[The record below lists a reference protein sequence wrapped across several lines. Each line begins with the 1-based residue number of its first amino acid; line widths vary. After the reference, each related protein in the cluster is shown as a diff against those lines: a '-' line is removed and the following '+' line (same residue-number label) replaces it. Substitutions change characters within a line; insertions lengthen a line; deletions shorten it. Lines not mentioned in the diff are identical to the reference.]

1 MPYSDT
7 NGKLRVTIEKST
19 GTRRLKSYTTFLIDL
34 DHTIFDSD
42 TSETA
47 AFEQTMRAAGIENS
61 AHYSSAY
68 REINLELWAAVERHE
83 LTPQQV
89 RTMRFERLVATQQ
102 LAADPTRMAEDY
114 VLALG
119 ANGELYDG
127 AREVLE
133 ALGEQASVALVTNGL
148 SEVQR
153 ARVHRLG
160 IGDCFDVIAIS
171 AEIGASKPGTK
182 IFDLCSPNLVSRP
195 RPRPSWWAT
204 TCRPTYRAAPTTA
217 SRLVGITRM
226 RGLPAPRR
234 GLATKSRPYMS
245 YSPWS
250 GLHSW

>member
-1 MPYSDT
+1 
-7 NGKLRVTIEKST
+7 
-19 GTRRLKSYTTFLIDL
+19 LKSYTTFLIDL

-182 IFDLCSPNLVSRP
+182 IFDFVFAELGQPAKATAIMVGDNLSADIQGGANYGIATCWYNPHARVAGPASRP
-195 RPRPSWWAT
+195 GHEIAALHELLALVRAT
-204 TCRPTYRAAPTTA
+204 
-217 SRLVGITRM
+217 
-226 RGLPAPRR
+226 
-234 GLATKSRPYMS
+234 
-245 YSPWS
+245 
-250 GLHSW
+250 